1 MMCQLAERE
10 KIFDQQ
16 NQPEKNEKNPQFFF
30 SFQSHK
36 VSIE

>member
-16 NQPEKNEKNPQFFF
+16 NQPEKNLQFFF
-30 SFQSHK
+30 FI
-36 VSIE
+36 SIAQGEY